1 MKEKENIQE
10 TIKHLGEL
18 CYDNGITENDIWNFI
33 RDKKIKGGFY
43 MDEITIQK
51 LIKKNGIRYQSG
63 IAQEECAELIQA
75 ISKCLRSKEVIPI
88 KERMNLIEEM
98 ADVIICTQQL
108 QIMYHI
114 TDEELHAMKQY
125 KEKILIEREGL

>member
-1 MKEKENIQE
+1 
-10 TIKHLGEL
+10 
-18 CYDNGITENDIWNFI
+18 
-33 RDKKIKGGFY
+33 

-75 ISKCLRSKEVIPI
+75 ISKCLRSKEEIPI

-98 ADVIICTQQL
+98 ADVMICIQQL
-108 QIMYHI
+108 QIMYHV

-125 KEKILIEREGL
+125 KEKRLIEREGL

>member
-1 MKEKENIQE
+1 
-10 TIKHLGEL
+10 
-18 CYDNGITENDIWNFI
+18 
-33 RDKKIKGGFY
+33 

-51 LIKKNGIRYQSG
+51 LIKNNGIRYQSA

-75 ISKCLRSKEVIPI
+75 ISKCLRSKEAIPI

-98 ADVIICTQQL
+98 ADVMICIQQL
-108 QIMYHI
+108 QIMYHV

>member
-1 MKEKENIQE
+1 
-10 TIKHLGEL
+10 
-18 CYDNGITENDIWNFI
+18 
-33 RDKKIKGGFY
+33 

-51 LIKKNGIRYQSG
+51 LIKKNGIRYQSD

-75 ISKCLRSKEVIPI
+75 ISKCLRSKEAIPI

-108 QIMYHI
+108 QIMYHV

-125 KEKILIEREGL
+125 KEKRLIEREGL

>member
-1 MKEKENIQE
+1 
-10 TIKHLGEL
+10 
-18 CYDNGITENDIWNFI
+18 
-33 RDKKIKGGFY
+33 

-63 IAQEECAELIQA
+63 IAQEDCAKLIQA
-75 ISKCLRSKEVIPI
+75 ISKCLRSKEAIPI

-98 ADVIICTQQL
+98 ADVMICIQHL
-108 QIMYHI
+108 QIMYHV

-125 KEKILIEREGL
+125 KEKRLIEREGL

>member
-1 MKEKENIQE
+1 ME
-10 TIKHLGEL
+10 
-18 CYDNGITENDIWNFI
+18 
-33 RDKKIKGGFY
+33 
-43 MDEITIQK
+43 EITIQK

-98 ADVIICTQQL
+98 ADVLICIQQM
-108 QIMYHI
+108 QIMYHV
-114 TDEELHAMKQY
+114 TDEELHAMKQN
-125 KEKILIEREGL
+125 KEKRLIEREEL

>member
-1 MKEKENIQE
+1 
-10 TIKHLGEL
+10 
-18 CYDNGITENDIWNFI
+18 
-33 RDKKIKGGFY
+33 

-75 ISKCLRSKEVIPI
+75 ISKCLRSKEAIPI

-98 ADVIICTQQL
+98 ADVMICIQQL
-108 QIMYHI
+108 QIMYHV

-125 KEKILIEREGL
+125 KEKRLIEREGLRE

>member
-1 MKEKENIQE
+1 
-10 TIKHLGEL
+10 
-18 CYDNGITENDIWNFI
+18 
-33 RDKKIKGGFY
+33 

-51 LIKKNGIRYQSG
+51 LIKKNGIRCQSG

-75 ISKCLRSKEVIPI
+75 ISKCLRSKEAVPI

-98 ADVIICTQQL
+98 ADVMICIQQL
-108 QIMYHI
+108 QIMYHV

-125 KEKILIEREGL
+125 KEKRLIEREGL

>member
-1 MKEKENIQE
+1 
-10 TIKHLGEL
+10 
-18 CYDNGITENDIWNFI
+18 
-33 RDKKIKGGFY
+33 

-51 LIKKNGIRYQSG
+51 LIQKNGIRYQSG

-75 ISKCLRSKEVIPI
+75 ISKCLRSKEAIPI

-98 ADVIICTQQL
+98 ADVMICIQQL
-108 QIMYHI
+108 QIMYHV

-125 KEKILIEREGL
+125 KKKRLIEREGL

>member
-1 MKEKENIQE
+1 
-10 TIKHLGEL
+10 
-18 CYDNGITENDIWNFI
+18 
-33 RDKKIKGGFY
+33 

-75 ISKCLRSKEVIPI
+75 ISKCLRSKEAIPI
-88 KERMNLIEEM
+88 KERMNLIEEV
-98 ADVIICTQQL
+98 ADVMICIQQL
-108 QIMYHI
+108 QIMYHV

-125 KEKILIEREGL
+125 KEKRLIEREGL

>member
-1 MKEKENIQE
+1 
-10 TIKHLGEL
+10 
-18 CYDNGITENDIWNFI
+18 
-33 RDKKIKGGFY
+33 

-75 ISKCLRSKEVIPI
+75 ISKCLRSKEAVPI

-98 ADVIICTQQL
+98 ADVMICIQQL
-108 QIMYHI
+108 
-114 TDEELHAMKQY
+114 
-125 KEKILIEREGL
+125 